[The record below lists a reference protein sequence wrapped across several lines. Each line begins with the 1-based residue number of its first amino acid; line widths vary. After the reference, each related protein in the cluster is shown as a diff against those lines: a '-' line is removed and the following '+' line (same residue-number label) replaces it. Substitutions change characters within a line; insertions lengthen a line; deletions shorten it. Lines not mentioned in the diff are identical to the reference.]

1 MTTDQ
6 PVGLTPRSTTRG
18 RPRTTGVV
26 TCARCHRAAGKART
40 RWPEGPICG
49 TCFYRA
55 TRTHGTCPTCG
66 EDRLL
71 PGPPTEDGAPTCGP
85 CAGIVQ
91 DFHCTRCG
99 HEGEFYRRG
108 RLCARCALRED
119 LTAELVTPAAEPELM
134 RRLVDALCAA
144 ERPESELGGLG
155 PQRRV
160 LGLQSA
166 DLLLRR
172 LTFGRRGV
180 LLRRPGLQWARGQRP
195 VSSGLLAGPVD
206 LEPTPQRATH
216 DAEVLGDAADRG
228 ARSGLVQVDGLTTE
242 LLGIVLPS
250 HDSRI
255 ISLPQHHVLDSACP
269 RTGVRPHH
277 HLPPDRRQQRLGGVH
292 APART

>member
-26 TCARCHRAAGKART
+26 TCARRHRAAGKART
-40 RWPEGPICG
+40 RWPEGPIG
-49 TCFYRA
+49 GPSFSRA
-55 TRTHGTCPTCG
+55 TRTHGTCPACG

-144 ERPESELGGLG
+144 ERPESIFTWKRSPKVQE
-155 PQRRV
+155 
-160 LGLQSA
+160 
-166 DLLLRR
+166 LLRS
-172 LTFGRRGV
+172 LAT
-180 LLRRPGLQWARGQRP
+180 GQ
-195 VSSGLLAGPVD
+195 
-206 LEPTPQRATH
+206 TPMTH
-216 DAEVLGDAADRG
+216 D
-228 ARSGLVQVDGLTTE
+228 GLDTQ
-242 LLGIVLPS
+242 
-250 HDSRI
+250 
-255 ISLPQHHVLDSACP
+255 
-269 RTGVRPHH
+269 
-277 HLPPDRRQQRLGGVH
+277 
-292 APART
+292 